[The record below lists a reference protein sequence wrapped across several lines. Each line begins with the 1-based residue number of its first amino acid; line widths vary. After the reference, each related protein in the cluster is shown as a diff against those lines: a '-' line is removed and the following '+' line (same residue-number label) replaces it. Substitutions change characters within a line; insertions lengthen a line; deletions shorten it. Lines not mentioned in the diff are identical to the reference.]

1 MTEKKKGK
9 LILTSCECVACH
21 NKNKKLQIAFLVA
34 DNKLEYIKVL
44 PSADAFLV
52 GTILTGKVKNV
63 VPSIPA
69 AFVALDKENTMGFLP
84 LLKTEQA
91 VLTNRSWNG
100 RLQSGD
106 EVVVQVVREAM
117 KTKETSLTT
126 EFALSSRYAAIRLG
140 SGRLLFS
147 KKLSVREK
155 EAITAYL
162 EAKAIC
168 TKDKKLIGM
177 PDVDITIRTEV
188 SSLLKKEALSYL
200 VQDIGEAYAGL
211 RQMISQAKMRTCYSV
226 HQTPVTWMDELYQE
240 ISLCGFEIEEYVTDD
255 LEMLKT
261 LKGLLEQKFW
271 NRIRLYQDTMLS
283 LSVLYGLQT
292 KLEELTQTKVWLP
305 GGGYLCIEPTEAL
318 IVIDVNTGKAIQ
330 KGDPEQGFFD
340 VNKEAAYEIARQL
353 RLRNLSGMVL
363 IDFINMKDKTKEE
376 ELLSCMK
383 TYVKNDFSSVKVY
396 EFTRLGLLELVRN
409 KKSRALHEIIRGS

>member
-1 MTEKKKGK
+1 MMEKKKGK
-9 LILTSCECVACH
+9 LIITSCAGVTFR
-21 NKNKKLQIAFLVA
+21 KKTKDLQIAFFVA
-34 DNKLEYIKVL
+34 DNKLEYIKVIPAAEAL
-44 PSADAFLV
+44 CV

-100 RLQSGD
+100 SLQAGD
-106 EVVVQVVREAM
+106 EVIVQVVREAM
-117 KTKETSLTT
+117 KTKEASVTA
-126 EFALSSRYAAIRLG
+126 EFAFSGRYAAIRPG
-140 SGRLLFS
+140 SGRILCS
-147 KKLSVREK
+147 KELSAKEK
-155 EAITAYL
+155 EGILTYL
-162 EAKAIC
+162 ESKAVC

-177 PDVDITIRTEV
+177 PDVDITIRTETSQLV
-188 SSLLKKEALSYL
+188 KKEALSYL
-200 VQDIGEAYAGL
+200 AKDIEEVYAGMQQII
-211 RQMISQAKMRTCYSV
+211 RQAKMRTCYSV

-240 ISLCGFEIEEYVTDD
+240 ILSCGFEIEEYVTDD

-261 LKGLLEQKFW
+261 LKDLLPQKVW
-271 NRIRLYQDTMLS
+271 GQIRLYQDTMLS

-305 GGGYLCIEPTEAL
+305 CGGYLCIEPTEAL

-330 KGDPEQGFFD
+330 KGEPEQVYFE
-340 VNKEAAYEIARQL
+340 VNQEAACEIARQL
-353 RLRNLSGMVL
+353 RLRNLSGMIL
-363 IDFINMKDKTKEE
+363 IDFINMKDKTKEA
-376 ELLSCMK
+376 ELISCMK
-383 TYVKNDFSSVKVY
+383 TYVKTDFSSVKVY

-409 KKSRALHEIIRGS
+409 KKSRALHEIV